1 MRHRTRKDGGWS
13 RWQSERRWSAS
24 PPTNTSKTHLHV
36 ENCSLKTNWKLA
48 GGLLYNQAPR
58 QFTGNQ
64 EAREE
69 GSCDL
74 DLCSLGVTW
83 RKGRIQGWT
92 HWGARGKSLCLG
104 AWVLGPAV
112 GKTSWLED
120 HWGREEGFGRPGRW
134 GQGVCSLVCP
144 QGKSER
150 AERTALEPPGFLWQ
164 PWFVTQTEPRK
175 CSGNIEHLFMCLL
188 VICVA
193 SQVVLEVKNLPAIV
207 GEVRDQSSIPGL
219 GDPLEEG
226 MATPSSILAWRIPWA
241 EEPVGL
247 RP

>member
-1 MRHRTRKDGGWS
+1 M
-13 RWQSERRWSAS
+13 
-24 PPTNTSKTHLHV
+24 
-36 ENCSLKTNWKLA
+36 
-48 GGLLYNQAPR
+48 
-58 QFTGNQ
+58 
-64 EAREE
+64 
-69 GSCDL
+69 
-74 DLCSLGVTW
+74 
-83 RKGRIQGWT
+83 
-92 HWGARGKSLCLG
+92 
-104 AWVLGPAV
+104 
-112 GKTSWLED
+112 
-120 HWGREEGFGRPGRW
+120 
-134 GQGVCSLVCP
+134 CSLVCP

-150 AERTALEPPGFLWQ
+150 AERTALEPPGFLRQ
-164 PWFVTQTEPRK
+164 PWLVTQTEPRK
-175 CSGNIEHLFMCLL
+175 CSGNTEHLFMCLL